1 MNADLLPDGKVVTG
15 HGGTGKWTRKKAFGF
30 SRHVRSRPRRTPMRM
45 RYDPRKSA
53 GKGKGRNKDNHDYL
67 ARIPGQ
73 GHARMQVRR
82 EASSCD
88 SASELLKTLT
98 IHEEWDALG
107 EQIYE
112 ELCAVSKGDADKS
125 FYYSPA
131 TGWMLEDMCS
141 DLAVYRREA
150 AATQIQACWRGADG
164 RAKATFVRE
173 ELRQFPFSFKQFY
186 DAHEWE
192 VREHGHNSA
201 WGRALALVAASKNFD
216 AVYAAHYAEQV
227 YDARLLLFLFNGWL
241 SVTRIQACWRGWL
254 GRQAAKQ
261 AKAKKE
267 RRAKRAEA
275 KSEAKAMQLSFS
287 ERLEPASPPDKSA
300 GQLVVG
306 NMILGHSIAN
316 DEPLDGG
323 KCGCVGLLTGVVPPC
338 LGGSVTVF
346 HGAAEAFYY
355 VVWEYFERYLDKA
368 CDVREM
374 HRAGSEMMYND
385 ISSLRQ
391 LLSLGPPYKP
401 RGNVDLQTFLAER
414 REPLGYTKSGQR
426 LLHHQ
431 DLIFLLVAAVF
442 MQCDLVL
449 LDSVTAMPQHVI
461 VRCQRLNS
469 RRQRSAHAQLRSD
482 EGMVPWVRI
491 CQLVKGALGRKVL
504 SLKITPDRAI
514 QHGQGVGLS
523 ALGERI
529 IAGLLA
535 RSRDDR
541 AELKLA
547 ADELAVVET
556 MLEFGAP
563 VEDSVGVLQ
572 MAGDDKKPIIC
583 SDCGKV
589 HATRATVKPR
599 PGGLV
604 CVSDCGLLT
613 EGRRK
618 RPAECSEPPPPSKK
632 RLQLAFSDE
641 EQPPPPSTTYKQPST
656 ADEVHPSGEPESAAM
671 PPPAPQC
678 ASRNE
683 SPALLVQCVSTE
695 PSVPVPPSTLQPI
708 SDEVKDALFAKYGR
722 IGPVASQSFA
732 SLDLPPIDD
741 ANAGIYQPPRLDV
754 HRSAVA
760 RGPGSEPALWF
771 KQVPPRP
778 PSTHAAAH
786 RLLTSLIFA
795 VSLTDDRPRVA
806 R

>member
-1 MNADLLPDGKVVTG
+1 MNADLLPLEKVVTG

-30 SRHVRSRPRRTPMRM
+30 SRHVRSRPKATPMRM

-53 GKGKGRNKDNHDYL
+53 GKGRGRNKDNHYHFD
-67 ARIPGQ
+67 RTGQ
-73 GHARMQVRR
+73 GYARMQVRR
-82 EASSCD
+82 EASSCE

-98 IHEEWDALG
+98 AHDAWEALG

-125 FYYSPA
+125 IYYSPA
-131 TGWMLEDMCS
+131 TGWLLEDMCS
-141 DLAVYRREA
+141 DVAVYRHAAAATLAATRIQACWRGMLGREVYSAAKERKVQKERRAKREA
-150 AATQIQACWRGADG
+150 AATRIQACWRGAVGYALGYILREEPENAAYKLQLKRALAVIKASETFDPVYAAAYSEQVA
-164 RAKATFVRE
+164 RAKA
-173 ELRQFPFSFKQFY
+173 
-186 DAHEWE
+186 
-192 VREHGHNSA
+192 
-201 WGRALALVAASKNFD
+201 LVQHTN
-216 AVYAAHYAEQV
+216 AAHKMQHT
-227 YDARLLLFLFNGWL
+227 
-241 SVTRIQACWRGWL
+241 VTRIQACWRVYVAGNNY
-254 GRQAAKQ
+254 RAAKQ
-261 AKAKKE
+261 AKAAASRDE
-267 RRAKRAEA
+267 SAN
-275 KSEAKAMQLSFS
+275 QLIFGST
-287 ERLEPASPPDKSA
+287 
-300 GQLVVG
+300 
-306 NMILGHSIAN
+306 ILGHSIAN
-316 DEPLDGG
+316 DEPLYGG
-323 KCGCVGLLTGVVPPC
+323 KCGCVALLTGIVPPC

-346 HGAAEAFYY
+346 HDAAEAFYY
-355 VVWEYFERYLDKA
+355 VVWDYFERYLDKA
-368 CDVREM
+368 CDVREL
-374 HRAGSEMMYND
+374 HRAGGELFYKD

-401 RGNVDLQTFLAER
+401 RGNVDLQTLLAER
-414 REPLGYTKSGQR
+414 REPLGYTKSGKR
-426 LLHHQ
+426 LLPAQ
-431 DLIFLLVAAVF
+431 DLIFSVAAAVF
-442 MQCDLVL
+442 MQCNLVL
-449 LDSVTAMPQHVI
+449 IDSAKALPYYVI
-461 VRCQRLNS
+461 VCCQRPNS
-469 RRQRSAHAQLRSD
+469 HRQRSAHAQIRSD
-482 EGMVPWVRI
+482 EAMVPWVRI

-504 SLKITPDRAI
+504 SLKITPGRKT
-514 QHGQGVGLS
+514 QHVQGVRLS
-523 ALGERI
+523 SAGERI
-529 IAGLLA
+529 IDGLLA
-535 RSRDDR
+535 RLRDDR

-563 VEDSVGVLQ
+563 AEDSVGVLQ

-589 HATRATVKPR
+589 HATRATVKSR

-641 EQPPPPSTTYKQPST
+641 ERPTYNRTYKHPST

-678 ASRNE
+678 ASHNE
-683 SPALLVQCVSTE
+683 PPALLVQCVSTE

>member
-1 MNADLLPDGKVVTG
+1 
-15 HGGTGKWTRKKAFGF
+15 
-30 SRHVRSRPRRTPMRM
+30 
-45 RYDPRKSA
+45 
-53 GKGKGRNKDNHDYL
+53 
-67 ARIPGQ
+67 
-73 GHARMQVRR
+73 
-82 EASSCD
+82 
-88 SASELLKTLT
+88 
-98 IHEEWDALG
+98 
-107 EQIYE
+107 
-112 ELCAVSKGDADKS
+112 
-125 FYYSPA
+125 
-131 TGWMLEDMCS
+131 
-141 DLAVYRREA
+141 
-150 AATQIQACWRGADG
+150 
-164 RAKATFVRE
+164 
-173 ELRQFPFSFKQFY
+173 
-186 DAHEWE
+186 
-192 VREHGHNSA
+192 
-201 WGRALALVAASKNFD
+201 
-216 AVYAAHYAEQV
+216 
-227 YDARLLLFLFNGWL
+227 
-241 SVTRIQACWRGWL
+241 
-254 GRQAAKQ
+254 
-261 AKAKKE
+261 
-267 RRAKRAEA
+267 
-275 KSEAKAMQLSFS
+275 MQLSFS
-287 ERLEPASPPDKSA
+287 ERLEAAAPRDQSA
-300 GQLVVG
+300 GLLVV
-306 NMILGHSIAN
+306 NKTILGYSIAN
-316 DEPLDGG
+316 DEPLYGG
-323 KCGCVGLLTGVVPPC
+323 LCGGVMLLTGVVPPC

-346 HGAAEAFYY
+346 HDAPEAFYY
-355 VVWEYFERYLDKA
+355 VLWDYFERYLDNA
-368 CDVREM
+368 CFVREI
-374 HRAGSEMMYND
+374 HRAGSEMVYND

-401 RGNVDLQTFLAER
+401 HGNVDLQTFLAVR
-414 REPLGYTKSGQR
+414 REPLGYTNSGQR

-431 DLIFLLVAAVF
+431 DLIFMVVAAVF

-449 LDSVTAMPQHVI
+449 LDSATAMPHHVI
-461 VRCQRLNS
+461 VRCQRPNS

-491 CQLVKGALGRKVL
+491 CQLVKGALGRKVV
-504 SLKITPDRAI
+504 SLKITPGREN
-514 QHGQGVGLS
+514 QHGQGVRLS

-529 IAGLLA
+529 IDGLLA
-535 RSRDDR
+535 RSWDAR

-589 HATRATVKPR
+589 HATRATVKSR

-618 RPAECSEPPPPSKK
+618 RPAAGSEPPPPSTGSEPPPPSKK
-632 RLQLAFSDE
+632 RKQLAFSDE
-641 EQPPPPSTTYKQPST
+641 EQPSPPSTTYKQPST

-683 SPALLVQCVSTE
+683 PPALLVQCVSTE
-695 PSVPVPPSTLQPI
+695 PSVAVPPSTLQPI
-708 SDEVKDALFAKYGR
+708 SEEVKDALFAKYGR
-722 IGPVASQSFA
+722 IGPVVSQSFA